1 MYGITHNYIILNNNN
16 LDETYMFNFVLRVK
30 PE

>member
-1 MYGITHNYIILNNNN
+1 MYGITHNYIISNNNI
-16 LDETYMFNFVLRVK
+16 LDETYMFNFVFRVK